1 MFRQITANMKETKY
15 SIRRSSDDC
24 FFVRSSL
31 GHHFSK
37 TLSFSSVME
46 KEKASNVMTNLAKT
60 NPHETFRI
68 VPVQISYEILE
79 PDL

>member
-15 SIRRSSDDC
+15 SIRRSSDNY

-37 TLSFSSVME
+37 TCTFSSIMD
-46 KEKASNVMTNLAKT
+46 KTTASNVMINLNKT
-60 NPHETFRI
+60 NPHETFRA